1 LSSAAFWFCFCRL
14 RARNQLALTRMNAP
28 ATAPI
33 AMPALAPVESED
45 EAAAVADGEAEVPV
59 VTAPLRTEVIG
70 AAVVVGVEVV
80 VFVGA
85 DIGVLELVVLAE
97 VTVEISKPGLKICP
111 VLSSNV
117 SLLAM
122 KRKTHSF
129 VTASSEEGTLRVHGK
144 APAPDTSTSVTKLIR
159 SAVSKTSD
167 GGVSVLTPDLM
178 TEDVV
183 VEVCDPEIHI
193 RDSGGRSKSCEPSVQ
208 VGIPTNV
215 YGETYGDCVS
225 KKSGSHLEPFELE
238 QESISPMRRR
248 LPSEDPW
255 ISVVRNKVCARI
267 HSSTLRK

>member
-1 LSSAAFWFCFCRL
+1 M
-14 RARNQLALTRMNAP
+14 RARNQPAPTRMNAP

-59 VTAPLRTEVIG
+59 VAAPFCTEVVD
-70 AAVVVGVEVV
+70 AAV

-85 DIGVLELVVLAE
+85 DVGVLELVVLAE
-97 VTVEISKPGLKICP
+97 VTVEISKPGLEICP

-129 VTASSEEGTLRVHGK
+129 VTASSEEETSRVHGK
-144 APAPDTSTSVTKLIR
+144 VPAPDTSTSATKLIS
-159 SAVSKTSD
+159 SAVSYTLD

-193 RDSGGRSKSCEPSVQ
+193 RDSGGRSISCEPSVQ

-215 YGETYGDCVS
+215 YGETYGDCVEEVGPAGEKPVILNVLSLS
-225 KKSGSHLEPFELE
+225 KKAYC
-238 QESISPMRRR
+238 QCA
-248 LPSEDPW
+248 EDY
-255 ISVVRNKVCARI
+255 RQRT
-267 HSSTLRK
+267 HGYLL